1 MFLLDTNVVSELGR
15 RSRQDQNVQR
25 WARRTP
31 VSSYFLSAVSVTE
44 LEVGVLR
51 MERRDQR
58 QGAVLRRWM
67 DEWVLPNFAGKILPV
82 DERIARRCAR
92 LHVPDPRPFYD
103 ALIAATAIAHD
114 LVLVTRN
121 VSDFAATGVELINPW
136 LEEA

>member
-15 RSRQDQNVQR
+15 QSRQDQNVRR
-25 WARRTP
+25 WARQTP
-31 VSSYFLSAVSVTE
+31 ASSYFLSAVSVTE

-67 DEWVLPNFAGKILPV
+67 DEWVLPNFAGKILPI
-82 DERIARRCAR
+82 DEKIARRCAR

-103 ALIAATAIAHD
+103 ALIAATAITHD

-136 LEEA
+136 LEGA

>member
-15 RSRQDQNVQR
+15 QSRRDQTVER

-31 VSSYFLSAVSVTE
+31 ASDYFLSAVTVTE

-51 MERRDQR
+51 MERRDAR
-58 QGAVLRRWM
+58 QGTALRRWM
-67 DEWVLPNFAGKILPV
+67 DEWVLPNFAGRILPI
-82 DERIARRCAR
+82 DERIARRCAL

-114 LVLVTRN
+114 LLLVTRN
-121 VSDFAATGVELINPW
+121 VSDFATTGVALINPW
-136 LEEA
+136 LEGV